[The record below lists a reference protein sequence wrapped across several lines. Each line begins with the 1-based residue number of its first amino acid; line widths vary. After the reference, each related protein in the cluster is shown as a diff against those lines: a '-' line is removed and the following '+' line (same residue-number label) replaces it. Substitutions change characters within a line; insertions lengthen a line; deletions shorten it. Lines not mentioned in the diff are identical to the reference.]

1 MAITVT
7 GVDELLT
14 SLQQTGQ
21 RAERGVAG
29 EIRQGAEDIKD
40 LAVMQAPVDE
50 GNLEN
55 AIKVEIDRSGIRGRV
70 QAYVFVDGDEDAG
83 DGKKVEEYAN
93 LMHEGVYQLG
103 PRSQIKNAAV
113 GGGVGRKFLERAVD
127 ELAPDIINRVRNAM
141 KRILR

>member
-1 MAITVT
+1 MAIKVT
-7 GVDELLT
+7 GVEELLV

-55 AIKVEIDRSGIRGRV
+55 AIKVEVDRSGIRGRV

-83 DGKKVEEYAN
+83 DGKKVEDYATRI
-93 LMHEGVYQLG
+93 HEGVYQLG
-103 PRSQIKNAAV
+103 PRSQTKNAAV

-127 ELAPDIINRVRNAM
+127 ELAPGIINRVRNAM

>member
-1 MAITVT
+1 MAIRVT
-7 GVDELLT
+7 GVEDLLAT
-14 SLQQTGQ
+14 LQQTGQ
-21 RAERGVAG
+21 RAERGVSG

-40 LAVMQAPVDE
+40 LAIMQAPVDE

-55 AIKVEIDRSGIRGRV
+55 AIKVQVDRSGIRGRI

-83 DGKKVEEYAN
+83 DGKKVEDYAT

-103 PRSQIKNAAV
+103 EKSQQKNAAV

-127 ELAPDIINRVRNAM
+127 ELAPDIMNRVRNAM
-141 KRILR
+141 KRVLK